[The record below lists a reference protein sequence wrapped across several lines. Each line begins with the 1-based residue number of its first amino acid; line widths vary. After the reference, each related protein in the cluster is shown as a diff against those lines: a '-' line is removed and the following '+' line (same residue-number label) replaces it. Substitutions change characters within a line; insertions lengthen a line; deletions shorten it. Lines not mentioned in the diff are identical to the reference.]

1 MITLLRLY
9 FEFAKV
15 GLFSIGGGL
24 ATLPFLYDLADRT
37 AWFTHADVAN
47 MIAIAESTPGAIGIN
62 MATYAG
68 YVTAGDLGGFVA
80 TIGLI
85 SPAIIIIYVI
95 ARLLNKFMGNKYVE
109 SAFYGLRPASIALIA
124 VAGLNVAKITLL
136 NWEYLPELCTIGDL
150 FVTRAIIL
158 AILIFWGQKKFKKL
172 HPVVFIAISAVVGIV
187 FHFSV

>member
-15 GLFSIGGGL
+15 GLFSVGGGL

-68 YVTAGDLGGFVA
+68 YVTAGVFGGFVA

-136 NWEYLPELCTIGDL
+136 NWECLPKLCTIGDL

-158 AILIFWGQKKFKKL
+158 AILIFIGQKKFKKV
-172 HPVVFIAISAVVGIV
+172 HPVVFIAISAVVGVV
-187 FHFSV
+187 FRFAV